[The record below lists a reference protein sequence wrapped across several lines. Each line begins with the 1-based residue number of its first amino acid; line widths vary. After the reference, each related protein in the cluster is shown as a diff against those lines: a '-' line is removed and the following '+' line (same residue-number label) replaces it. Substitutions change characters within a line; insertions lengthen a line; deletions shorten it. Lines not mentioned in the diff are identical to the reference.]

1 MATEKK
7 HSVLFVDDEQRV
19 LKSLKRGLIGE
30 PFHALFAL
38 SGMEAL
44 EILAEQSVQ
53 VIVSDMKMPEMNGL
67 ELLQEVARR
76 HPNIIRLVLS
86 GYSHTSTVLA
96 AVNEGRIFRYITKP
110 WSIDND

>member
-1 MATEKK
+1 MVAEKK

-30 PFHALFAL
+30 PYRALFAL

-44 EILAEQSVQ
+44 EILAAQPVQ

-67 ELLQEVARR
+67 EL
-76 HPNIIRLVLS
+76 
-86 GYSHTSTVLA
+86 
-96 AVNEGRIFRYITKP
+96 
-110 WSIDND
+110 